1 MSILEKLKIKIR
13 GTIDIE
19 KLKKD
24 GCIIGKNFNAM
35 QGVIV
40 DPGHCWLIEIGDNV
54 TLAPN
59 VHILAHD
66 ASTKIFLNYTKIANT
81 SIGNNVFIGANS
93 VILPGTVISDN
104 VIIGAGSVV
113 TGKIEPG
120 NVYAGNPAKKL
131 CSLED
136 YIQKHKNYRE
146 NSPYFDSTYI
156 IDKITPEKKK
166 EMKEKLKN
174 NIGYII

>member
-66 ASTKIFLNYTKIANT
+66 ASTKIFLNYTKIAST
-81 SIGNNVFIGANS
+81 TIGNNVFIGANT
-93 VILPGTVISDN
+93 VVLPGTMIPDN

-113 TGKIEPG
+113 IGTLESNSI
-120 NVYAGNPAKKL
+120 YAGNPVKKI
-131 CSLED
+131 CTLEEFLE
-136 YIQKHKNYRE
+136 KHKTNRD
-146 NSPYFDSTYI
+146 NKPYFDEKYI
-156 IDKITPEKKK
+156 INNITSIRKE
-166 EMKEKLKN
+166 EMKTKLKDD
-174 NIGYII
+174 IGYII